1 MSDLDVGVGAV
12 SESTAEQPLLRQ
24 SGLVT
29 RHTLAVPLPVD
40 LPVPLNVALAMT
52 LAMALSMS
60 LTMLRTMALPMSLS
74 MAGTMSLA
82 VALRMALAPPPMEHR
97 VATGLSCK
105 TN

>member
-29 RHTLAVPLPVD
+29 RHTLPMAMALH
-40 LPVPLNVALAMT
+40 VALAMT

-105 TN
+105 KNKS

>member
-29 RHTLAVPLPVD
+29 RHTLPMPLAMALAVALH
-40 LPVPLNVALAMT
+40 VALAMA
-52 LAMALSMS
+52 LAMALSMALS
-60 LTMLRTMALPMSLS
+60 MLRTMALPMSLS
-74 MAGTMSLA
+74 MVGTMSLA
-82 VALRMALAPPPMEHR
+82 VALAPPPMEHTR
-97 VATGLSCK
+97 VAGGLSCK